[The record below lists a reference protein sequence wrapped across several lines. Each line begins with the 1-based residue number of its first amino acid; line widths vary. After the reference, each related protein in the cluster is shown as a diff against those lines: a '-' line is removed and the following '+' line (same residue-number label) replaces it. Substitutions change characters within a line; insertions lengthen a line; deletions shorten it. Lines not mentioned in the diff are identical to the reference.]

1 MGTKAKIKLITDL
14 LMTVLLLLL
23 MAFELV
29 GRAAHEWIG
38 MGMFALFVLHHI
50 LNGGWS
56 RAVFR
61 GKYPPL
67 RVVQTVLVAA
77 VFVCMAGM
85 MVSAVIISNEVFD
98 FLHIRGG
105 LRVGRTL
112 HMLSAYWGLVLMSVH
127 LGVHWNGILHRLGKL
142 CKKPSRVRSSVL
154 RILAAAVA
162 LYGVFAFV
170 RRELPLYMTLRSH
183 FVFFDYEEPLVFF
196 FLDYLA
202 IMGLFVWVGY
212 YLVKLLQ
219 KTRREK

>member
-14 LMTVLLLLL
+14 LMMVLLLLL

-38 MGMFALFVLHHI
+38 MRMFALFVLHHI

-67 RVVQTVLVAA
+67 RVVQAVLVAA
-77 VFVCMAGM
+77 VFLCMAGM

-112 HMLSAYWGLVLMSVH
+112 HMLSAYWGFVLMSVH

-154 RILAAAVA
+154 RVLAAAVA

-212 YLVKLLQ
+212 YLVGPM
-219 KTRREK
+219 